1 MADQTSASWNDM
13 EPLLKRLEG
22 DGPEVLIAR
31 RRQGG
36 ALSDQLRP
44 EHPDPGEHESIFE
57 EIRCSDC

>member
-1 MADQTSASWNDM
+1 MRAEQTGASWNDM
-13 EPLLKRLEG
+13 VPWLIRLEG

-44 EHPDPGEHESIFE
+44 EHPGEHESIFG
-57 EIRCSDC
+57 EIKCIDC